1 MKWTGAALVF
11 IAELG
16 MLAGLAWWGFHAA
29 DGLPAWLLAVA
40 LPSVAVSLWGQF
52 LAPKAPRRL
61 TGIMLPF
68 MRLNVL
74 LLGALAAYLAGA
86 VALGIVTAVCAVVG
100 SAMAGD
106 LVTTPAAPGDGKSR

>member
-1 MKWTGAALVF
+1 MKWFGATLVF
-11 IAELG
+11 FAELG

-29 DGLPAWLLAVA
+29 DGVAAWLLAVA
-40 LPSVAVSLWGQF
+40 LPSVAVTLWGQF

-61 TGIMLPF
+61 KGIMLPF

-86 VALGIVTAVCAVVG
+86 VALGLATAVCAIIG
-100 SAMAGD
+100 TAMAGD
-106 LVTTPAAPGDGKSR
+106 LVTTPPARV